1 MNAKQWEERGGFV
14 EINGHQHFVYD
25 SESDK
30 PALLILHGYPTC
42 SYDYH
47 KVIPMLEKRFRVVIH
62 DHLGFGFSDKPLDYS
77 YSLME
82 QTDQAIQLWQHLG
95 IQQAVVLAHDYG
107 TSIATELLARINR
120 FNDVGLKVI
129 AMVLCNGSMHIEMSK
144 LRLMQ
149 KLLLNSII
157 GPWVAKLT
165 NKRIFAKNIRN
176 VYFNS
181 SLVSDEEIDALWAML
196 TCNEGRKTLPKI
208 TQYIKQRYEYW
219 HRWIGALKSSEL
231 PIKIIWSKNDPVAV
245 IEMAETLKN
254 EIKNNELTVLNDSGH
269 FPMLEN
275 PKAWAEAVLRALD

>member
-47 KVIPMLEKRFRVVIH
+47 KVIPMLEKKYRVVVH
-62 DHLGFGFSDKPLDYS
+62 DHLGFGFSEKPLNYS

-82 QTDQAIQLWQHLG
+82 QADQALQLWQHLG
-95 IQQAVVLAHDYG
+95 IEQAVILAHDYG
-107 TSIATELLARINR
+107 TSVATELLARMNR
-120 FNDVGLKVI
+120 FNNIGLKVI

-181 SLVSDEEIDALWAML
+181 SLISDEEIDALWTML
-196 TCNEGRKTLPKI
+196 SHNEGRKTLPKT
-208 TQYIKQRYEYW
+208 TQYIKQRYVYW
-219 HRWIGALKSSEL
+219 HRWIGALKSTEL
-231 PIKIIWSKNDPVAV
+231 PIKIIWAKNDLVAV

-275 PKAWAEAVLRALD
+275 PKVWTEAVLKALN